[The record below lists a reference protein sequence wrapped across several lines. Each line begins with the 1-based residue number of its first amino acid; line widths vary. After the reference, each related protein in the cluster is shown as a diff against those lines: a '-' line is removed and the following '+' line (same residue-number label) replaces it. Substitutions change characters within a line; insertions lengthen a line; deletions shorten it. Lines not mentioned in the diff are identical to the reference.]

1 MPSLNPKEDNYATA
15 MSSPKPNTS
24 QPIRVMIYRGKNS
37 TEECPESVAR
47 LFKST
52 FPSKGAVKITYAGPD
67 ERVQINANTLS
78 RVDVFA
84 QGGGPGM

>member
-1 MPSLNPKEDNYATA
+1 MPALGLAKDNTTT
-15 MSSPKPNTS
+15 MPPRTNTN
-24 QPIRVMIYRGKNS
+24 QPIRVMIYRGKNA

-52 FPSKGAVKITYAGPD
+52 FSKSNVEIIYAGPD
-67 ERVQINANTLS
+67 EKVPINGDTLS

-84 QGGGPGM
+84 QPGGPGM